1 MKELFAWSMVA
12 ATILLTTYGQ
22 LVIKWQASLNLPPY
36 AFAEKMPQVVS
47 LLLRPWVLSALF
59 AAFAASV
66 CWMMAVSRLEL
77 SRAYPFMAMNFLL
90 VSLLA
95 VPMFG
100 ENLSFNKILGLGLI
114 VAGLIVGSR
123 A

>member
-1 MKELFAWSMVA
+1 MKELFAWSMVV

-66 CWMMAVSRLEL
+66 CWMMAVSRLDL

-100 ENLSFNKILGLGLI
+100 ESLTLNKILGLGLI